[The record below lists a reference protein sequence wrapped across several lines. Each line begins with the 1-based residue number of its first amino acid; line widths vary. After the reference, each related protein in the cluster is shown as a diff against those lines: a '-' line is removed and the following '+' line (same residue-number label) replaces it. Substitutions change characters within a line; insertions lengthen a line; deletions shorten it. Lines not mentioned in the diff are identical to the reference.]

1 MTQSRWIPAAYLA
14 VALCLCGRVSGFY
27 IPGVAPT
34 EYERGERLELKAVKM
49 TSVRTQLPYEYYT
62 LPFCKPT
69 SGDVHYRSLNLGE
82 VLRGDRIVNTPYVL
96 HVMDEVPCQVLCDTT
111 FNPKETREVV
121 KRINEDYTL
130 HMLADNLPA
139 ATVFRN
145 LKTNELQ
152 YEDGFKIGFIHQKRA
167 ILNNHLNIV
176 IKYHPITRPDGG
188 AYRIVG
194 FEVDP
199 RSVAK
204 DSVQLDTEDGK
215 DNGRCAIPPD
225 AKVME
230 LAKGKPNPVIFTYTV
245 HWEESDVAW
254 ASRWDIYL
262 RMSDVQIHWFAICN
276 SVAIVLFLSGIL
288 ALIIIR
294 TLRRDIA
301 RYNKDEEMDEALEET
316 GWKLIHGDVFRPPTH
331 PTYLVACLGSGIQ
344 ILCMVLI
351 IIGEWSGCHL
361 LYLHWPSLSCTISSF
376 PLSVFAMFGML
387 SPASRGALM
396 TAAIVL
402 FMFMG

>member
-1 MTQSRWIPAAYLA
+1 MAQRLWKPTVRLA
-14 VALCLCGRVSGFY
+14 TSLIVSLCLCGSVEGFY

-34 EYERGERLELKAVKM
+34 EYAREDKLELKAVKM

-62 LPFCKPT
+62 LPFCKPKDG
-69 SGDVHYRSLNLGE
+69 SVHYKSLNLGE

-96 HVMDEVPCQVLCDTT
+96 HVMEDLPCQVLCDTA
-111 FNPKETREVV
+111 FSPKDTKEVMY
-121 KRINEDYTL
+121 RIAEDYTL

-176 IKYHPITRPDGG
+176 IKYHPIQRPEGM

-199 RSVAK
+199 RSVARE
-204 DSVQLDTEDGK
+204 SVHQDTDDDGQ
-215 DNGRCAIPPD
+215 CAIPQD

-230 LAKGKPNPVIFTYTV
+230 LSRGKANPVIFTYTV
-245 HWEESDVAW
+245 HWEESAVAW

-316 GWKLIHGDVFRPPTH
+316 GWKLIHGDVFRPPSH

-344 ILCMVLI
+344 IFCMVLI
-351 IIGEWSGCHL
+351 IIGK
-361 LYLHWPSLSCTISSF
+361 
-376 PLSVFAMFGML
+376 
-387 SPASRGALM
+387 
-396 TAAIVL
+396 L
-402 FMFMG
+402 FF

>member
-1 MTQSRWIPAAYLA
+1 MTQDRWKPAVHLAACLLALYLCDG
-14 VALCLCGRVSGFY
+14 VGGFY

-34 EYERGERLELKAVKM
+34 EYARGDRLELRAVKM

-62 LPFCKPT
+62 LPFCKPD
-69 SGDVHYRSLNLGE
+69 SNDVHYKSLNLGE
-82 VLRGDRIVNTPYVL
+82 VLRGDRIVNTPYML
-96 HVMDEVPCQVLCDTT
+96 HVMDNVPCQVLCETT
-111 FNPKETREVV
+111 FSPKDTKEVTY
-121 KRINEDYTL
+121 RISEDYTL

-152 YEDGFKIGFIHQKRA
+152 YEDGFKIGFIHQKMTV
-167 ILNNHLNIV
+167 LNNHLNII
-176 IKYHPITRPDGG
+176 IKYHPIQRPEGV

-194 FEVDP
+194 FDVDP
-199 RSVAK
+199 RSVSK
-204 DSVQLDTEDGK
+204 DSVQLDTD
-215 DNGRCAIPPD
+215 DRTQCAIPMD
-225 AKVME
+225 AKIMQ
-230 LAKGKPNPVIFTYTV
+230 LAKGKINPVIFTYTV
-245 HWEESDVAW
+245 TWEESDIAW

-316 GWKLIHGDVFRPPTH
+316 GWKLIHGDVFRPPSH

-344 ILCMVLI
+344 IFCMVLI
-351 IIGEWSGCHL
+351 IIGTS
-361 LYLHWPSLSCTISSF
+361 
-376 PLSVFAMFGML
+376 
-387 SPASRGALM
+387 
-396 TAAIVL
+396 
-402 FMFMG
+402 